1 MSTCVYP
8 VYIHA
13 GESGKYVAEC
23 SSIAGCFSQ
32 GDTVDDALANIRE
45 AIELCIEDMRER
57 GEPLPKPASAL
68 LSEVAVEV

>member
-8 VYIHA
+8 VIIRT

-23 SSIAGCFSQ
+23 SSIVGCFSQ
-32 GDTVDDALANIRE
+32 GDTVEDALANIRE
-45 AIELCIEDMRER
+45 AIELSIEDMRER
-57 GEPLPKPASAL
+57 GEPLPLPGTAF